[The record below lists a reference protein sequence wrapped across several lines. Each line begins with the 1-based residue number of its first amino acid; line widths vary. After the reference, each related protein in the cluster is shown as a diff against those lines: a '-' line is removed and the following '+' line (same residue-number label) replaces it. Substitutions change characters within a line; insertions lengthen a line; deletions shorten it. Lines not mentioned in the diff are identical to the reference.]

1 MPEKSQLALQI
12 LYFATACAIKT
23 SLILLYYRLFGV
35 VRWFR
40 SILAVMWL
48 IVLAYFVADALVA
61 VFECSPI
68 AYYWDKAIK
77 GGSCI
82 DQDAFYRWNG
92 VANLLIDFS
101 ILVLPMMM
109 VWRLNLDT
117 RSKIILS
124 GVFLLGTLYVS
135 SYVRWPPPLN
145 ISDRSELS

>member
-1 MPEKSQLALQI
+1 
-12 LYFATACAIKT
+12 
-23 SLILLYYRLFGV
+23 
-35 VRWFR
+35 
-40 SILAVMWL
+40 MWL
-48 IVLAYFVADALVA
+48 IVLAYFVADTLVA

-117 RSKIILS
+117 RSKITLS

-135 SYVRWPPPLN
+135 SYVRCPPLLK